1 MGFSIS
7 SSLSIILI
15 YSWSN
20 GFSMVEV
27 EGNGEFI
34 AGVDGERDVR
44 REEAEGSFIGLI
56 DGVNDFIRKPVEVD
70 GSTGGV
76 DKVDGEGGLTSG
88 TSEVD
93 GEGGLTSGTFEV
105 DSEGGLTS
113 GTSEVDGEGGL
124 TKGTFEVDGDFTR
137 AVAEVD
143 GDFTRA
149 VAEVDG
155 ADGLTT
161 EVPEVAMLGDECTWA
176 LGSGRKIGLV
186 FILPC
191 RASISS
197 MMASWPSILSK
208 TTSSELLSESSNTI

>member
-93 GEGGLTSGTFEV
+93 GEGGLTSGTSEV

-124 TKGTFEVDGDFTR
+124 TKGTF
-137 AVAEVD
+137 EVD